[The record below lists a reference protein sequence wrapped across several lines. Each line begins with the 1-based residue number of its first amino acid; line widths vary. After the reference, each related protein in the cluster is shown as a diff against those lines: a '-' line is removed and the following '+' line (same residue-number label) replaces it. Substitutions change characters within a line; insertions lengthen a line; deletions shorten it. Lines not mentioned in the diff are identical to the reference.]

1 MVQNLL
7 KSLKSFSELVL
18 ELTKAGILVIALII
32 LVFLLL
38 GDNSGPYIQSV
49 ILNIGELISI
59 ISSEAIIGI
68 ALVIL
73 SWLIVGRL
81 KK

>member
-1 MVQNLL
+1 MVQNLIKGL
-7 KSLKSFSELVL
+7 KDFSSLVIELA
-18 ELTKAGILVIALII
+18 KAGILIIVLII

-38 GDNSGPYIQSV
+38 GENSGPYIQSV
-49 ILNIGELISI
+49 IFNIGELINI

>member
-1 MVQNLL
+1 MLQNLINRL
-7 KSLKSFSELVL
+7 KEFSSLVI
-18 ELTKAGILVIALII
+18 ELTKAGILIISLII

-38 GDNSGPYIQSV
+38 GDNSGQYVQSV
-49 ILNIGELISI
+49 IVNIGELINI

-81 KK
+81 QK

>member
-1 MVQNLL
+1 MVQNLIKGL
-7 KSLKSFSELVL
+7 KEFSVLVIELA
-18 ELTKAGILVIALII
+18 KAGVLIIALII

-38 GDNSGPYIQSV
+38 GENSGPYIQSV
-49 ILNIGELISI
+49 IFNIGELINI

>member
-1 MVQNLL
+1 MLQNLINRL
-7 KSLKSFSELVL
+7 KEFSTLVL
-18 ELTKAGILVIALII
+18 EFTKAGVLIIALIM
-32 LVFLLL
+32 LVYLLL
-38 GDNSGPYIQSV
+38 GDNSGPYVQSV
-49 ILNIGELISI
+49 IVNIGQLISI

-81 KK
+81 QK

>member
-38 GDNSGPYIQSV
+38 GDSSGPYIQSV
-49 ILNIGELISI
+49 ILNIGELINI

>member
-49 ILNIGELISI
+49 ILNIGELINI

>member
-1 MVQNLL
+1 MLQNLIKRL
-7 KSLKSFSELVL
+7 KEFSSLVI
-18 ELTKAGILVIALII
+18 ELTKAGILIISLII

-38 GDNSGPYIQSV
+38 GDNSGQYVQSV
-49 ILNIGELISI
+49 IVNIGELINI

-81 KK
+81 QK

>member
-1 MVQNLL
+1 MLQNLINRL
-7 KSLKSFSELVL
+7 KEFSTLVL
-18 ELTKAGILVIALII
+18 EFTKAGVLII
-32 LVFLLL
+32 TLIMLVYLLL
-38 GDNSGPYIQSV
+38 GDNSGPYVQSV
-49 ILNIGELISI
+49 IVNIGQLISI

-81 KK
+81 QK

>member
-1 MVQNLL
+1 MLQNLINRL
-7 KSLKSFSELVL
+7 KEFSSLVI
-18 ELTKAGILVIALII
+18 ELTKAGILIVSLII

-38 GDNSGPYIQSV
+38 GDNSGQYVQSV
-49 ILNIGELISI
+49 IVNIGELINI

-81 KK
+81 QK

>member
-1 MVQNLL
+1 MVQNLIKGL
-7 KSLKSFSELVL
+7 KEFSVLVIELA
-18 ELTKAGILVIALII
+18 KAGVLIIALIM

-38 GDNSGPYIQSV
+38 GENSGPYIQSV
-49 ILNIGELISI
+49 IFNIGELINI

>member
-1 MVQNLL
+1 MFQNLINRL
-7 KSLKSFSELVL
+7 KDFSSLVTELS
-18 ELTKAGILVIALII
+18 KAGILIISLII

-38 GDNSGPYIQSV
+38 GDNSGQYVQSV
-49 ILNIGELISI
+49 IVNIGELINI

-81 KK
+81 QK